1 MRCEMGADG
10 RAIAKHCPIND
21 CLTVDGMGHSLADF
35 DVIERFALVID
46 RQDRFPLGRADQ
58 HLETGVRLELGDIF
72 RRGEAGENIDIL
84 GHDRSESRCRI

>member
-1 MRCEMGADG
+1 MRREMCADG
-10 RAIAKHCPIND
+10 CAIAEHRTIDDRLPVN
-21 CLTVDGMGHSLADF
+21 GMGHSLADF